1 MDAPRSDSN
10 IDPVVETRLAE
21 LEREVR
27 EVRGRINTL
36 FYSVLSVALLD
47 LVGRVAW
54 P

>member
-1 MDAPRSDSN
+1 MDAPCSDSN
-10 IDPVVETRLAE
+10 IDSVVEARLAQ

-27 EVRGRINTL
+27 EVRARINTL
-36 FYSVLSVALLD
+36 FYSMLSVALLD